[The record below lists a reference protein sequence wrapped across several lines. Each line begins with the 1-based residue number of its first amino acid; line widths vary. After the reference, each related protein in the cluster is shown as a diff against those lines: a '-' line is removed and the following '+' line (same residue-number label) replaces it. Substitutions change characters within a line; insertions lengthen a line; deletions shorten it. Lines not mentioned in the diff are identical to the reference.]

1 MAIAPSKNGLYIKI
15 KFQVSGN
22 TYQFT
27 PIKKGLWENPADRSE
42 AERISRWIEK
52 DLEFGEFD
60 PTLTKYKPHKFQA
73 SQPKSQTL
81 KDVWD
86 AYVTY
91 KQKAWRPGTQ
101 QYMKGLGKFIY
112 KCPYQDLDALKVR
125 EWLLNQS
132 GTTESMA
139 KRTLTHLNAAIKFGI
154 KHGLIQLGASPF
166 DGLASDLK
174 HNYEIE
180 SIPMVLSVDD
190 KNRVLEAFKNHQGNW
205 NGRGYAGYK
214 YDFYYPYVSTLFLT
228 GRRPEE
234 VVQWEWQMIKKTHIA
249 IPGAITKTGRD
260 GKFPIY
266 PDLLEVLEGMP
277 RDGGDLIF
285 KSVTGKPL
293 HYGRFS
299 QTVWDKVVNPLFPG
313 QNFTPRCARDTFI
326 TEQILLHGRSE
337 SLVAKWCDTS
347 PSEIRR
353 RYLGDAE
360 IYDLQPGSPN

>member
-1 MAIAPSKNGLYIKI
+1 MAITPSKNGLYIKI
-15 KFQVSGN
+15 KFQVNGI

-27 PIKKGLWENPADRSE
+27 PIKKGLWENPADRND
-42 AERISRWIEK
+42 AERIARWIEK

-60 PTLTKYKPHKFQA
+60 PTLTKYKPHKFQS
-73 SQPKSQTL
+73 SQPQKHTL
-81 KDVWD
+81 TDVWD

-91 KQKAWRPGTQ
+91 KFQAWRPGTQ
-101 QYMKGLGKFIY
+101 QYMKGLGKFISR
-112 KCPYQDLDALKVR
+112 CPYQDLDALKVR
-125 EWLLNQS
+125 EWLLNQA

-180 SIPMVLSVDD
+180 SIPMVLTVDD

-214 YDFYYPYVSTLFLT
+214 YDFYYPYVATLFLT

-234 VVQWEWQMIKKTHIA
+234 VVRWEWQMIKKNHIA

-260 GKFPIY
+260 GKFPLY
-266 PDLLEVLEGMP
+266 PDLLEVFEEMP
-277 RDGGDLIF
+277 RDGNDLIF

-360 IYDLQPGSPN
+360 IYDLTPGTAK